1 MRIFKKVL
9 SLTIIVALLAGICVM
24 STISS
29 AASGTGTGL
38 AEWALN
44 AYNSGWSYVYGG
56 ASPGAVDC
64 SGLIYS
70 YAGGIRTGD
79 AQLYASDYTG
89 SVSGG
94 VPRIHGLG
102 LWKPGHVGV
111 YVGNEMAVDARG
123 SQWGV
128 CYESVY
134 THGWTT
140 YFKVAGV
147 TYPTTGF
154 VDFNGSKYYYED
166 GQYVVNTTKTI
177 DGVSYTFDASGKC
190 TSNGKPSSSSSSDSS
205 SSKETTS
212 NSTLKR
218 GSTGER
224 VVKLQSRL
232 AELGYYNG
240 VIDGHFGE
248 GTEEAFKLFQET
260 AGLYV
265 DGLAGHDVE
274 YLYADD
280 APRYEP
286 DSKPEFEIENNK
298 DDDETAQT
306 SMADEESDTQTE
318 DTENTEV
325 TDDSEAEDVTP
336 TSYSKGDYHEE
347 IVNIQNRL
355 SELSYYN
362 GTADGSFGSMTEDA
376 VKSFQSNNGIT
387 QTGVVDEFT
396 HDVLF
401 SESAVK
407 NTVTDP
413 TEELKVVDS
422 ELPVSA
428 QIANKKAKTAPTEAP
443 ATEVVLET
451 NKLSE
456 KALAGIA
463 NSIGFESDAN
473 GNNFQFIFWLLVMIV
488 VMTITFAVVNTIEKK
503 KAGKKSSHKYF

>member
-1 MRIFKKVL
+1 MRLFKKVL
-9 SLTIIVALLAGICVM
+9 SLTIIVALLMGICIM
-24 STISS
+24 STVSS
-29 AASGTGTGL
+29 SASGTGAGL

-79 AQLYASDYTG
+79 AQLYASNYTG
-89 SVSGG
+89 SVTSG

-111 YVGNEMAVDARG
+111 YVGNDMAVDARG

-140 YFKVAGV
+140 YFKVSGV
-147 TYPTTGF
+147 TYPTNGW
-154 VDFNGSKYYYED
+154 VKFNGSKYYYEK
-166 GQYVVNTTKTI
+166 GQYIVNTTRTI
-177 DGVSYTFDASGKC
+177 DGVTYTFDSSGKC
-190 TSNGKPSSSSSSDSS
+190 KSSSGSSSSSS
-205 SSKETTS
+205 TS
-212 NSTLKR
+212 TKDSTLKR
-218 GSTGER
+218 GSTGEE
-224 VVKLQSRL
+224 VVKLQTRL

-240 VIDGHFGE
+240 VIDGDFGK
-248 GTEEAFKLFQET
+248 GTEEAFKLFQQT

-265 DGLAGHDVE
+265 DGLAGNDVK

-280 APRYEP
+280 APKYEAEEEEL
-286 DSKPEFEIENNK
+286 DLVIENNK
-298 DDDETAQT
+298 ADAETADTSATNEDET
-306 SMADEESDTQTE
+306 DEE
-318 DTENTEV
+318 
-325 TDDSEAEDVTP
+325 EAETESS
-336 TSYSKGDYHEE
+336 SYSKGDYNEE
-347 IVNIQNRL
+347 IIKIQQRL
-355 SELSYYN
+355 IELSYYS
-362 GTADGSFGSMTEDA
+362 GTADGSFGTMTEEA
-376 VKSFQSNNGIT
+376 VKAFQSTNNLT
-387 QTGVVDEFT
+387 QTGIVDELT
-396 HDVLF
+396 HDALF
-401 SESAVK
+401 STSAVENPVK
-407 NTVTDP
+407 DDP
-413 TEELKVVDS
+413 TEAMPVVDS

-428 QIANKKAKTAPTEAP
+428 QIANKKAKTEPTEAP

-463 NSIGFESDAN
+463 NTMSFESDVN

-488 VMTITFAVVNTIEKK
+488 VMTVTFAVINTIEKK
-503 KAGKKSSHKYF
+503 KAGKKVNSKYF

>member
-24 STISS
+24 STITSS
-29 AASGTGTGL
+29 ASGTGTGL

-102 LWKPGHVGV
+102 LWKPGHVGI
-111 YVGNEMAVDARG
+111 YVGNDMAVDARG

-154 VDFNGSKYYYED
+154 VNFNGSKYYYED

-177 DGVSYTFDASGKC
+177 DGVSYSFDASGKC
-190 TSNGKPSSSSSSDSS
+190 TSSNKTSSSSSDNSS
-205 SSKETTS
+205 SEKETTS
-212 NSTLKR
+212 SSTLKR
-218 GSTGER
+218 GSSGER

-240 VIDGHFGE
+240 VIDGYFGE
-248 GTEEAFKLFQET
+248 GTEEAFKLFQEA

-265 DGLAGHDVE
+265 DGLAGSDIDC
-274 YLYADD
+274 LYADD
-280 APRYEP
+280 APRYEGNITS
-286 DSKPEFEIENNK
+286 DFEIENNK
-298 DDDETAQT
+298 EDDEIAQT
-306 SMADEESDTQTE
+306 SMMDENTDEQNEESE
-318 DTENTEV
+318 DAESE
-325 TDDSEAEDVTP
+325 DSETEETAP

-376 VKSFQSNNGIT
+376 VKSFQSTNGIT
-387 QTGVVDEFT
+387 ATGVVDEFT

-401 SESAVK
+401 SEAAVK
-407 NTVTDP
+407 NTTPDP
-413 TEELKVVDS
+413 TEELKIVDS

-428 QIANKKAKTAPTEAP
+428 QVANKKAKTDATEAP

-463 NSIGFESDAN
+463 SSIGFESNSN

-503 KAGKKSSHKYF
+503 KAGKKASHKYF

>member
-29 AASGTGTGL
+29 GASGTGAGL

-56 ASPGAVDC
+56 ATPGAVDC

-79 AQLYASDYTG
+79 AQLNASSYTG
-89 SVSGG
+89 SVSNG

-111 YVGNEMAVDARG
+111 YVGNDMAVDARG

-140 YFKVAGV
+140 YFKVSGV
-147 TYPTTGF
+147 SYPTNGW
-154 VDFNGSKYYYED
+154 VKFNGSKYYYEK
-166 GQYVVNTTKTI
+166 GQYIVNTTRTI
-177 DGVSYTFDASGKC
+177 DGVTYTFGSNGKC
-190 TSNGKPSSSSSSDSS
+190 TSSTASTIESSTSTSS
-205 SSKETTS
+205 TPTATLP
-212 NSTLKR
+212 STLKV
-218 GSTGER
+218 GSTGEK
-224 VVKLQSRL
+224 VVKLQTRL
-232 AELGYYNG
+232 SELGYYNG

-248 GTEEAFKLFQET
+248 GTEEAFKLFQKT

-265 DGLAGHDVE
+265 DGLAGSDVDL
-274 YLYADD
+274 LYSDNAPKYVKEEEETDD
-280 APRYEP
+280 TPV
-286 DSKPEFEIENNK
+286 FEIQNNK
-298 DDDETAQT
+298 IEDAIAATSLSNDD
-306 SMADEESDTQTE
+306 ADEETEETESDE
-318 DTENTEV
+318 D
-325 TDDSEAEDVTP
+325 SAL
-336 TSYSKGDYHEE
+336 SYSKGDYAQE
-347 IVNIQNRL
+347 ILNIQARL
-355 SELSYYN
+355 NELSYYT
-362 GTADGSFGSMTEDA
+362 GTPDGSFGSQTEDA
-376 VKSFQSNNGIT
+376 VKLFQSANNLT
-387 QTGVVDEFT
+387 QTGIVDELT
-396 HDVLF
+396 HEALF
-401 SESAVK
+401 SDTAVK
-407 NTVTDP
+407 NTVTDA
-413 TEELKVVDS
+413 TEMPVVNS
-422 ELPVSA
+422 ELPKSA
-428 QIANKKAKTAPTEAP
+428 MEANDKAKTEEQKTP

-463 NSIGFESDAN
+463 NSMGFDTPQS

-488 VMTITFAVVNTIEKK
+488 VMTITFAVINTVEKK
-503 KAGKKSSHKYF
+503 KSGRKVSREYF

>member
-29 AASGTGTGL
+29 SASGTGTGL

-111 YVGNEMAVDARG
+111 YVGNDMAVDARG

-154 VDFNGSKYYYED
+154 VNFNGSKYYYEN

-177 DGVSYTFDASGKC
+177 DGVSYSFDASGKC
-190 TSNGKPSSSSSSDSS
+190 TSSNKSTSSSSSDSS
-205 SSKETTS
+205 SKDDDK
-212 NSTLKR
+212 NSALKR

-240 VIDGHFGE
+240 VIDGNFGE

-265 DGLAGHDVE
+265 DGIAANDVQ

-286 DSKPEFEIENNK
+286 DSKPDFVVENNK
-298 DDDETAQT
+298 EDDEIAQT
-306 SMADEESDTQTE
+306 SMTNEDTDEQTDDADSSEDAQDSNTE
-318 DTENTEV
+318 D
-325 TDDSEAEDVTP
+325 EAP
-336 TSYSKGDYHEE
+336 TSFSKGDYHEE

-362 GTADGSFGSMTEDA
+362 GTADGSFGTMTEDA
-376 VKSFQSNNGIT
+376 VKSFQSANGIT

-401 SESAVK
+401 SDAAVK
-407 NTVTDP
+407 NTTPDP

-428 QIANKKAKTAPTEAP
+428 QIANKKAKTEPTEAP

-463 NSIGFESDAN
+463 NSIGFESDSN

-503 KAGKKSSHKYF
+503 KTGKKASHKYF